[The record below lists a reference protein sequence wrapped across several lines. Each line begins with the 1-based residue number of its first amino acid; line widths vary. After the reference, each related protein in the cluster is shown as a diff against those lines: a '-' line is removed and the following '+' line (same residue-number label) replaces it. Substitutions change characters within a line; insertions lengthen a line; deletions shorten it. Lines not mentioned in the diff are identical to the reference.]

1 MFSSRTIFVM
11 GKIMKP
17 EEKEALVKSVEK
29 LARLMDSRFA
39 LPGMPVKLGL
49 DTIIGLI
56 PVLGDT
62 IGLSISGYIIAQAK
76 RLGVSDA
83 TLMKMSLNV
92 FLDWLIGLVPI
103 LGDLFDW
110 GWQANNRN
118 ARLLRKHYEK
128 HLRGDGLGE
137 TDERDMIDVTPR
149 E

>member
-1 MFSSRTIFVM
+1 MS
-11 GKIMKP
+11 P

-39 LPGMPVKLGL
+39 IPGMPVKLGL

-128 HLRGDGLGE
+128 HLRGDRLNETGE
-137 TDERDMIDVTPR
+137 QDMIDVTPR
-149 E
+149 D

>member
-1 MFSSRTIFVM
+1 M

-17 EEKEALVKSVEK
+17 EEKEALVQSVEK

-83 TLMKMSLNV
+83 TLMKMIINV

-118 ARLLRKHYEK
+118 AQLLRKHYET
-128 HLRGDGLGE
+128 HLRRNSLDE
-137 TDERDMIDVTPR
+137 TDESQMIDVTPR
-149 E
+149 G

>member
-1 MFSSRTIFVM
+1 MS
-11 GKIMKP
+11 P
-17 EEKEALVKSVEK
+17 EDKEALLHSVEK

-62 IGLSISGYIIAQAK
+62 IGLGISGYIIAQAK

-83 TLMKMSLNV
+83 TLFKMSTNV

-118 ARLLRKHYEK
+118 ARLLRKHYET
-128 HLRGDGLGE
+128 HLRGAGLE
-137 TDERDMIDVTPR
+137 DADEAQMIDVTPR

>member
-1 MFSSRTIFVM
+1 MR
-11 GKIMKP
+11 P
-17 EEKEALVKSVEK
+17 DDKEAIIQSVEK

-76 RLGVSDA
+76 RVGVSDDIVF
-83 TLMKMSLNV
+83 KMSFNV
-92 FLDWLIGLVPI
+92 FLDWLIGLIPI

-118 ARLLRKHYEK
+118 ARLLRRHYEK
-128 HLRGDGLGE
+128 HLK
-137 TDERDMIDVTPR
+137 TDEEPHMIDVTPR
-149 E
+149 EDDV

>member
-1 MFSSRTIFVM
+1 MS
-11 GKIMKP
+11 P
-17 EEKEALVKSVEK
+17 DEKEALVLSVEK

-56 PVLGDT
+56 PVIGDT
-62 IGLSISGYIIAQAK
+62 VGLSVSAYIIAQSK
-76 RLGVSDA
+76 RLGVSYGV
-83 TLMKMSLNV
+83 LLRMGINV

-118 ARLLRKHYEK
+118 ARMLRQHYET
-128 HLRGDGLGE
+128 HLRDEGE
-137 TDERDMIDVTPR
+137 PQMIDVTPR
-149 E
+149 G